1 MIYNYLLY
9 NTLTAWPDQP
19 LPDSVILQDHLG
31 GFEQNLTN
39 KIFDAL
45 NATAGKQQK
54 QLDVIQHNV
63 LDDTVKRHYPN
74 LNLKFD
80 AGLQDQFNL
89 GFMHD
94 YNMHPEVNFK
104 NFVCSFNGTPHISR
118 KLLVSILQKF
128 HWFDPEYC
136 SKNFSYTV
144 DHFDG
149 HLSDYVDNVGY
160 YSKFFIAAD
169 SEKFFNNVYSFG
181 HVQFDHPTNIYN
193 LENKLTQ
200 SFLHIVSE
208 TIATSYY
215 PFVTEKFLYSIV
227 TRGLFLT
234 YAQPGWHAHI
244 EKYYGFKPYTKLF
257 DYRFDTIQ
265 NPVERLVELMSMISK
280 FSVLSADE
288 WKDLYFMEHDT
299 IEYNYNHY
307 FSRDYLTN
315 LKQYE

>member
-9 NTLTAWPDQP
+9 NKLLSWSDQP
-19 LPDSVILQDHLG
+19 LPDSVIIQDHMG
-31 GFEQNLTN
+31 GFEKDLTN
-39 KIFDAL
+39 KILDSI
-45 NATAGKQQK
+45 NATATAQQR
-54 QLDVIQHNV
+54 QLDVIHHNV
-63 LDDTVKRHYPN
+63 LDSVIKQHYPN

-80 AGLQDQFNL
+80 ANLQYKFNI
-89 GFMHD
+89 GVMHD
-94 YNMHPEVNFK
+94 YNLHPNVDFK
-104 NFVCSFNGTPHISR
+104 NFICSFNGTPHISR

-128 HWFDPEYC
+128 GWFNPGYC
-136 SKNFSYTV
+136 SKNFSYSV
-144 DHFDG
+144 EHFDG
-149 HLSDYVDNVGY
+149 HLSDYVTNTGY
-160 YSKFFIAAD
+160 YSKFFISAD
-169 SEKFFNNVYSFG
+169 SAEFFNKIYSFG
-181 HVQFDHPTNIYN
+181 HVQFDHPNNIYN

-208 TIATSYY
+208 TLATSYY

-257 DYRFDTIQ
+257 DYRFDSIQ

-280 FSVLSADE
+280 FSMLSVDE
-288 WKDLYFMEHDT
+288 WKDLYFMEQDT

-307 FSRDYLTN
+307 FSRDYLAN
-315 LKQYE
+315 LKKYK